1 MGRIKI
7 KVHKNDNTII
17 MKINQYIFILFSLLF
32 FNTIAEAQSLDSLL
46 KKAYDNNPSLK
57 SLQLEYEAA
66 LQKGPQ
72 VSQLQNPTVGIGVP
86 VLQPETRLGPQ
97 QLSVSASQMFPWFG
111 SLKAKED
118 VAVTMAKSKYE
129 SIAVERL
136 NLNYRLKS
144 AYYNLYLLNEQQAIV
159 RENIRIFE
167 TIEKVALAKL
177 ESGKSIASDVLKVQI
192 KIEDLKQKIQ
202 LLEEQKANH
211 QESIAE
217 AINEQNISNIHV
229 DINSL
234 QFAVLNYDIEAYKKN
249 IERNHPII
257 NQINWEIEVANKSL
271 TLNDYEGKPSFG
283 FGLDYTM
290 VGNRTDA
297 EPIDNG
303 RDILVPKVMI
313 SLPIYRKKYTAKN
326 QEETLKKEAYAYQK
340 QSVTNQMV
348 RDLQNYKSDYERA
361 KLIFELAQKQ
371 IQLSDSAYS
380 ILMADYSS
388 QGKRFDELMQL
399 QSDVNRYELEIIN
412 AIVQS
417 HIVNFKIERLT
428 NF

>member
-1 MGRIKI
+1 
-7 KVHKNDNTII
+7 
-17 MKINQYIFILFSLLF
+17 
-32 FNTIAEAQSLDSLL
+32 
-46 KKAYDNNPSLK
+46 
-57 SLQLEYEAA
+57 
-66 LQKGPQ
+66 
-72 VSQLQNPTVGIGVP
+72 
-86 VLQPETRLGPQ
+86 
-97 QLSVSASQMFPWFG
+97 
-111 SLKAKED
+111 
-118 VAVTMAKSKYE
+118 
-129 SIAVERL
+129 
-136 NLNYRLKS
+136 
-144 AYYNLYLLNEQQAIV
+144 
-159 RENIRIFE
+159 
-167 TIEKVALAKL
+167 
-177 ESGKSIASDVLKVQI
+177 
-192 KIEDLKQKIQ
+192 
-202 LLEEQKANH
+202 
-211 QESIAE
+211 
-217 AINEQNISNIHV
+217 
-229 DINSL
+229 
-234 QFAVLNYDIEAYKKN
+234 
-249 IERNHPII
+249 
-257 NQINWEIEVANKSL
+257 
-271 TLNDYEGKPSFG
+271 
-283 FGLDYTM
+283 M